1 MSFGEGFS
9 VHNLVTWPP
18 FAPCMRDILVCFTRQ
33 GDVSCRFF
41 FSCLKCIFTFIFS
54 ADDEQMVIAF
64 SALYIGDFCVARWGL
79 LLQVMVSF
87 S

>member
-1 MSFGEGFS
+1 MSHVG
-9 VHNLVTWPP
+9 
-18 FAPCMRDILVCFTRQ
+18 
-33 GDVSCRFF
+33 FF
-41 FSCLKCIFTFIFS
+41 FSCLKCIFSFIFS

-79 LLQVMVSF
+79 LLQVMVGF